1 MVQLFPQ
8 LELQQNKEES
18 MASTQDHLSISDTR
32 EDLAILKDGSMAL
45 ILQTTAVNFDLLSE
59 REQLAII
66 GSFAA
71 TLNSLSFAIQLLIR
85 SKRLDITSYL
95 ALLADAQKKQTNPLL
110 HQMMLRYRS
119 FIERT
124 VQEND
129 VLDKQFYIIIP
140 VSALELGIS
149 KDIEGHL
156 PKAQTILIPRRD
168 HMIKQLANLGLRVF
182 QLNNE
187 QIVRLFYDFYNPP
200 KEIPIEEW
208 EKKQAA
214 KDTPVA
220 EPQQTI
226 VTTQQPKLPESTNA
240 ISIPQ
245 PQTVPASP
253 QIKQPTQAIYKPVQ
267 KSNPTHFVVEELE
280 DDYTN
285 LTT

>member
-1 MVQLFPQ
+1 
-8 LELQQNKEES
+8 
-18 MASTQDHLSISDTR
+18 MASTQDHLSISDAR

-110 HQMMLRYRS
+110 HQMMQRYRS
-119 FIERT
+119 FVERT

-187 QIVRLFYDFYNPP
+187 QIIRLFYDFYNPP

-208 EKKQAA
+208 EKKQAI
-214 KDTPVA
+214 KDT
-220 EPQQTI
+220 QQTI
-226 VTTQQPKLPESTNA
+226 ATSQQPKILPQTTPA
-240 ISIPQ
+240 ISNSSAQKVQESSPHLPQ
-245 PQTVPASP
+245 S
-253 QIKQPTQAIYKPVQ
+253 TQAALQPIL
-267 KSNPTHFVVEELE
+267 KSNSSPFVVEELD